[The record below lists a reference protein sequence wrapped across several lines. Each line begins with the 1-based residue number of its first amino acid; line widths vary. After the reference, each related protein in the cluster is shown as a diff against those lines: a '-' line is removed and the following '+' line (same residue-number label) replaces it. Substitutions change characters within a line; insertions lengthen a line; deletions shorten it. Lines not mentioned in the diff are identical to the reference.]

1 MASVCIHLCVASE
14 LNKKLKVDNY
24 DEFLLGSIA
33 PDIAKVIGTSRDV
46 AHFIDRK
53 ISSYPNAL
61 KFLDKYNLK
70 NDFFLGYFVHL
81 YTDYLWFKYF
91 IGNIQYK
98 GLITLLNGKK
108 IDYDK
113 DKFIKYLYND
123 YTNLNI
129 RLLDEYDMDLSLFSN
144 PICLPQVKMDEIP
157 VERLPELLDASSV
170 IIENSKE
177 KTEYLFDIVAIKEFI
192 NFSVSILYNEIQKYM
207 T

>member
-113 DKFIKYLYND
+113 DKFIKYLYN
-123 YTNLNI
+123 
-129 RLLDEYDMDLSLFSN
+129 SN

-177 KTEYLFDIVAIKEFI
+177 KTEYLFDIIAIKEFI